1 MPIYSRTKY
10 RTEKLQLV
18 LGQIFAID
26 GRKSA
31 KYTKERSRGK
41 IVVLKIGFSFPR
53 RTLISQWCGQKMAN
67 SYFLKRKAHKYMP
80 ISFPC
85 GRKNSYEVYVRVLNS
100 FVKDVKISLISFIG
114 NTGGLMG
121 LYLVLSFLSIFEL
134 LNHFIKW
141 IFEKKR
147 TFWILPLLS
156 IGLLNEQITPKQQ
169 SCWLCAANDNTS
181 LMVFEM

>member
-1 MPIYSRTKY
+1 MIGILLKPIYSRTKY
-10 RTEKLQLV
+10 RTERLQLV

-121 LYLVLSFLSIFEL
+121 LYLGLSFLSIFEL
-134 LNHFIKW
+134 LNHFIKC
-141 IFEKKR
+141 IFEK
-147 TFWILPLLS
+147 
-156 IGLLNEQITPKQQ
+156 
-169 SCWLCAANDNTS
+169 
-181 LMVFEM
+181 

>member
-1 MPIYSRTKY
+1 MLWVDLCEFTSTFNLYQFIWIHCKTFSWKVNLCLIGILLMPIYSRTKY

-121 LYLVLSFLSIFEL
+121 LYLGLSFLSIFEL
-134 LNHFIKW
+134 LNHFIKC
-141 IFEKKR
+141 IFEK
-147 TFWILPLLS
+147 
-156 IGLLNEQITPKQQ
+156 
-169 SCWLCAANDNTS
+169 
-181 LMVFEM
+181 